1 MVKVVSC
8 REDILPFYAK
18 RGYNTFAEREFDESG
33 IANVCDITRRGLK
46 YVMKQKVNR
55 IEKELIKVMPADIS
69 DIKPIVESVNIAYK
83 AMHVEFGLEQRD
95 RFNSIEAA
103 LDMKD
108 NLHVAKVGFETVG
121 VIGIQESDSASLLSP
136 LAVRTDVQGYGVA
149 GALLEYAESRHAATE
164 VEVVSCGT
172 AIISLYEKRGYEQF
186 RTVRMK
192 ELDKFQSRSEKDE
205 LSIIYMRKYNN

>member
-69 DIKPIVESVNIAYK
+69 DIKTIVEFVNIVYRA
-83 AMHVEFGLEQRD
+83 
-95 RFNSIEAA
+95 
-103 LDMKD
+103 
-108 NLHVAKVGFETVG
+108 
-121 VIGIQESDSASLLSP
+121 IQ
-136 LAVRTDVQGYGVA
+136 
-149 GALLEYAESRHAATE
+149 
-164 VEVVSCGT
+164 C
-172 AIISLYEKRGYEQF
+172 
-186 RTVRMK
+186 
-192 ELDKFQSRSEKDE
+192 
-205 LSIIYMRKYNN
+205 